1 MKDYLIKKA
10 LLLTVMGSVAA
21 VCGLRAQGTVRMKND
36 TLQAVT
42 VTSTLRDR
50 DLRSAAPRFSLSSSD
65 FDTFGVTDISDA
77 LHRLPGITLRDYGGA
92 GGMKTVSV
100 RGLGASHTAV
110 VYDGVALSDCQS
122 GQIDLSRYSLDNV
135 AALSLIVGDG
145 DNIFQPARN
154 LASAAAMVI
163 ETPQPEKDA
172 ATALMRIGAWG
183 YTNPFLSLTK
193 HLGKKWVLTA
203 MGEYLYVKN
212 DYPFTLKNG
221 RTTVTHNRQNNMMKS
236 GHGELNL
243 SYSRNAEST
252 ASLKLYFYDNSRQLP
267 GVARYYVNENME
279 HEHDCNI
286 FVQLQGRERLSKRFS
301 LKYAGKFNYAMTD
314 YKDPFYAGNI
324 KDHQYWQREWYAT
337 AALLY
342 EVSRRVSLDYSAD
355 YFYNNITGSD
365 QADYGNP
372 LRHSVLQALSVRY
385 ATGRFTAIGRLLHS
399 LYINKVER
407 GRAAED
413 ISHLSPSVSLSYQL
427 LPRERLFVRASYKD
441 IFRAPSFNEL
451 YYFHYGSPTLNPE
464 RTNQFNLGVTWS
476 RDYAL
481 SEEATRGSSF
491 SLSLDAYIANV
502 KDKIVAVPYD
512 MFVWSNINMGK
523 VKTIGMDVTASV
535 TQRLSARHT
544 LLFAGNYTL
553 QKVRDRTPDSPSYDL
568 QLPYTPEHS
577 GSVALTWENPW
588 VNLAV
593 HDVMVS
599 SRWPNIRHYKDTM
612 LSGYNEM
619 GVTLSRD
626 FTWKKVRCSLR
637 FDIKNLLNEQYSI
650 VAFYPMPGRAWMV
663 TVKINA

>member
-1 MKDYLIKKA
+1 MMKEF
-10 LLLTVMGSVAA
+10 LLKGFLLPMVCSVAA
-21 VCGLRAQGTVRMKND
+21 VCNLSAQDAARMKSD
-36 TLQAVT
+36 TLQMIT
-42 VTSTLRDR
+42 VTSSQRDR
-50 DLRSAAPRFSLSSSD
+50 DLRSAAPRYTLSSRD

-100 RGLGASHTAV
+100 RGLGAGHTAV

-135 AALSLIVGDG
+135 AALSLIVGDA

-172 ATALMRIGAWG
+172 ATVLMRLGSWG
-183 YTNPFLSLTK
+183 YTNPFLSVTK
-193 HLGKKWVLTA
+193 RLGKKWALTA

-221 RTTVTHNRQNNMMKS
+221 RTSVTYDRENNMMKS
-236 GHGELNL
+236 GHGEMNL
-243 SYSRNAEST
+243 SYTRNAESNMT
-252 ASLKLYFYDNSRQLP
+252 LKAYFYDNSRGLP
-267 GVARYYVNENME
+267 GMARYYVNENME
-279 HEHDCNI
+279 HQHDRNI

-301 LKYAGKFNYAMTD
+301 MKYAGKFNYAMTE
-314 YKDPFYAGNI
+314 YEDPFYAGNI

-337 AALLY
+337 AAVLY
-342 EVSRRVSLDYSAD
+342 EVNRYLSLDYSAD
-355 YFYNNITGSD
+355 YFYNNLTGSD
-365 QADYGNP
+365 ESDYGDP
-372 LRHSVLQALSVRY
+372 LRHTVLQALSGRF

-399 LYINKVER
+399 LYINKVKS
-407 GRAAED
+407 GRAAGN
-413 ISHLSPSVSLSYQL
+413 ISHLSPSISLSYHL
-427 LPRERLFVRASYKD
+427 LPRERLFLRASFKD
-441 IFRAPSFNEL
+441 IFRSPSFNEL

-464 RTNQFNLGVTWS
+464 RTNQFNLGATWS

-481 SEEATRGSSF
+481 SESTRGSSF
-491 SLSLDAYIANV
+491 SVSLDAYIANV
-502 KDKIVAVPYD
+502 KDKIVAVPYN
-512 MFVWSNINMGK
+512 MFVWTNINVGK
-523 VKTIGMDVTASV
+523 VRTVGMDFTANV
-535 TQRLSARHT
+535 MQRLSERHA
-544 LLFAGNYTL
+544 LLFAGSYTL
-553 QKVRDRTPDSPSYDL
+553 QKVRDRTPESPSYNL
-568 QLPYTPEHS
+568 QLPYTPEHT

-599 SRWPNIRHYKDTM
+599 SRWPNIRHYKDTI
-612 LSGYNEM
+612 LKGYNEM
-619 GVTLSRD
+619 GITLSRD
-626 FTWKKVRCSLR
+626 FSWKKVRCSLR

-663 TVKINA
+663 TAKANL